1 MSLIVKLL
9 DIISFE
15 PVLSR
20 GRDYPA
26 IFVF

>member
-15 PVLSR
+15 PVLWR
-20 GRDYPA
+20 GPDYPA
-26 IFVF
+26 IFDF